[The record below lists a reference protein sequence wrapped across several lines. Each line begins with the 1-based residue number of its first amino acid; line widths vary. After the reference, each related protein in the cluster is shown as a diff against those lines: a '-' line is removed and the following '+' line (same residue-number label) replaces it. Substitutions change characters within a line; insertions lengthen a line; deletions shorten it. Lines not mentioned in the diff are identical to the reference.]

1 MIETHLMTTKLDP
14 YLLGQVV
21 NIAGICSHELSINPV
36 SPGSTLY
43 ELFQVTLCVEVG
55 HYLDAIG
62 HPMARGR
69 HGELVVAVDTDR
81 PGQAVGFLM
90 YCPLSGVTGQ
100 CGIYYTAVLPG
111 WRRRGAFKA
120 MLGIMLA
127 RYPSAALS
135 CEIDMVPMYERFG
148 FEVYGYRDGQ
158 VQMAKGGCDSSAGMM
173 LIDPRALEQDPTIN
187 KCRDSMLR
195 KYGQDVMV
203 QALVAFT
210 KVAEQRAERARVY
223 AEARLAENRARAA
236 QK

>member
-1 MIETHLMTTKLDP
+1 MIETHLITTKLDP
-14 YLLGQVV
+14 FLLGQVV

-90 YCPLSGVTGQ
+90 YCPLSGVAGQ

-111 WRRRGAFKA
+111 WRRRGVFKA
-120 MLGIMLA
+120 MLGVMLG

-135 CEIDMVPMYERFG
+135 CEIGMVPMYERFG
-148 FEVYGYRDGQ
+148 FKVYGHRDGQ
-158 VQMAKGGCDSSAGMM
+158 VQMAIGDCDSKAGMM
-173 LIDPRALEQDPTIN
+173 LIDPRALEQDPVIN
-187 KCRDSMLR
+187 QCRDAMLR
-195 KYGQDVMV
+195 KHGQAKMM

-210 KVAEQRAERARVY
+210 QEAALRTEKAKAYAAERASSR
-223 AEARLAENRARAA
+223 
-236 QK
+236 